1 MTYEYFDTIRHSL
14 PEEAGVYRYYDEQ
27 AKLLYVGKAKNL
39 RKRVASYF
47 TNKRYEGARIRML
60 VAKIFTIEYTLVST
74 EQDALL
80 LENSLIKEHQPK
92 YNVQLKD
99 DKTYPYVCIKNEDFP
114 RVFITRNFERDGS
127 EYFGPYTSVSRVRI
141 ILDVFLKA
149 FPLRNCNLNLT
160 KKNIDSGKF
169 KVCLEYHIGNCL
181 GPCVAKQTKESY
193 DESIKQIRLI
203 LKGNISWVIDE
214 LNLKMNEHA
223 SNFEFEKANYIKEKL
238 LHLQSYMAK
247 STIVN
252 PKLDDIDIFALA
264 TQDDLFFVNYMKLG
278 NGSIIATRTFQIKKK
293 NEESAEEIL
302 QSVIDEIAFEADKD
316 FSEIVTNINLDEEW
330 NAGIKTTLPL
340 AGDKKKL
347 IDLAYRNAQYALK
360 EKLTQ
365 LIKIKNETPALR
377 ILTQAQV
384 DLRLKEMPIHI
395 ECFDNSNIQGTNPV
409 SACVVFKNARPSKKD
424 YRHFKIK
431 TVEGPNDFA
440 SMEEAVYRRY
450 KRMIDEDQKLPQL
463 VIIDG
468 GKGQLSSAMKSIEK
482 LGLNGKM
489 AVIGIAKR
497 LEELYYPDDSLPL
510 YIDKKSETLKLI
522 QKLRDEAHR
531 FGLSFHRKLRSK
543 SALVS
548 ELDDIK
554 GIGEET
560 KKEILTTY
568 KTLSNLKNANLDEL
582 KASFGNHKACILY
595 EFLNKEDLE

>member
-1 MTYEYFDTIRHSL
+1 
-14 PEEAGVYRYYDEQ
+14 
-27 AKLLYVGKAKNL
+27 
-39 RKRVASYF
+39 
-47 TNKRYEGARIRML
+47 
-60 VAKIFTIEYTLVST
+60 
-74 EQDALL
+74 
-80 LENSLIKEHQPK
+80 
-92 YNVQLKD
+92 
-99 DKTYPYVCIKNEDFP
+99 
-114 RVFITRNFERDGS
+114 
-127 EYFGPYTSVSRVRI
+127 
-141 ILDVFLKA
+141 
-149 FPLRNCNLNLT
+149 
-160 KKNIDSGKF
+160 
-169 KVCLEYHIGNCL
+169 
-181 GPCVAKQTKESY
+181 VAKQTKESY

>member
-1 MTYEYFDTIRHSL
+1 
-14 PEEAGVYRYYDEQ
+14 
-27 AKLLYVGKAKNL
+27 
-39 RKRVASYF
+39 
-47 TNKRYEGARIRML
+47 
-60 VAKIFTIEYTLVST
+60 
-74 EQDALL
+74 
-80 LENSLIKEHQPK
+80 
-92 YNVQLKD
+92 
-99 DKTYPYVCIKNEDFP
+99 
-114 RVFITRNFERDGS
+114 
-127 EYFGPYTSVSRVRI
+127 
-141 ILDVFLKA
+141 
-149 FPLRNCNLNLT
+149 
-160 KKNIDSGKF
+160 
-169 KVCLEYHIGNCL
+169 
-181 GPCVAKQTKESY
+181 
-193 DESIKQIRLI
+193 
-203 LKGNISWVIDE
+203 
-214 LNLKMNEHA
+214 
-223 SNFEFEKANYIKEKL
+223 
-238 LHLQSYMAK
+238 
-247 STIVN
+247 
-252 PKLDDIDIFALA
+252 
-264 TQDDLFFVNYMKLG
+264 
-278 NGSIIATRTFQIKKK
+278 
-293 NEESAEEIL
+293 
-302 QSVIDEIAFEADKD
+302 VIDEIAFEADKD

-450 KRMIDEDQKLPQL
+450 KRMIDEEQKLPQL

-560 KKEILTTY
+560 KKEILNTY
-568 KTLSNLKNANLDEL
+568 KTLSNLKDASIDQL
-582 KASFGNHKACILY
+582 KVTFGNHKAKILFEY
-595 EFLNKEDLE
+595 LHQDDRD